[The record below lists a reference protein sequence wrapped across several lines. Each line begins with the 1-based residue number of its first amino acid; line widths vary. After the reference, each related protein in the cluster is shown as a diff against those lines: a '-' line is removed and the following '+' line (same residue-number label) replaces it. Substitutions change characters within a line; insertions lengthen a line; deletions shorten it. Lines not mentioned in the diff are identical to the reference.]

1 MLEFNQKGDI
11 LIEKLRKIAD
21 GKTIYKLLD
30 EINHTALDSIASVNK
45 KSILKLFTLFIQLK
59 LLCEVI

>member
-45 KSILKLFTLFIQLK
+45 KSILKCL
-59 LLCEVI
+59 V